1 MSGAFFSR
9 HLLAHFRG
17 KRNPFY
23 MIGQTISHYRILD
36 QIGEGGM
43 GVVYEA
49 EDTRLGRRVAIKIP
63 SAAPD
68 SHNHH
73 ARFLR
78 EARSISAL
86 SHAHIATLFDYGE
99 LPDGR
104 PYIVMELV
112 NGRELGDLLRSDEL
126 SISRAI
132 EIIAAVA
139 EALCE
144 AHRHGIIHRDIKP
157 SNVII
162 NERGIVKV
170 LDFGLAK
177 LISEEQEIDQNAPT
191 FAGVKTRSDVMLGT
205 PLYLSP
211 EQAKALPVDGRSDL
225 FSLGALLYECVAGR
239 PAFSGATVVEIAAE
253 VIHVNP
259 EPPSHFNRL
268 VPPELNRITLK
279 AIAKR
284 PEDRYQTA
292 EEFIADLR
300 ALSFHFSELD
310 DTRTPSMTSYSSGSY
325 ITNAHRA
332 TSLTTL
338 SDNLRRPRLSIA
350 TVLIGVAVLMGV
362 AWGASRLLRP
372 TPHKP
377 SEEAQAAYELGTNLL
392 RAGAYYQAS
401 THLRYATELDGKF
414 VLAHAR
420 LAEALTELDNDDSA
434 QVSMLRANS
443 HDVER
448 ENLSQVDALRFD
460 AIRATITGDYARAV
474 RGYQEIA
481 RLLPDRTDTYVDLG
495 RAYEKMEQSTQAIA
509 SYVEATNRDPK
520 HATAFLRIGILYGRQ
535 GETASA
541 NAAFDTAEKI
551 YKEFAN
557 NEGQTEVLYRRG
569 YLLRANG
576 KLDEARAQ
584 LEQAL
589 DMAKASGNVAQRIN
603 TLLQLS
609 AVATH
614 KNDAAGA
621 QSYAREAVNLAQTN
635 DMGNLVALGNVELGL
650 TFQAKNKYQEA
661 EEYLKRGLELARKYN
676 ARRAEAKALANL
688 ASIYIKQYNTDEGIR
703 YAAEARKFYQSGGYR
718 KEEIQILILLGRGKR
733 QKGNYAEALNDFQ
746 QMLQLSTQFGD
757 QTLIS
762 AAHTEIGNVLAQQ
775 ENYPDALHHFEAS
788 YKIEKSLGLEILVP
802 YSLHNRSEMVWR
814 LGRYQEARD
823 MLNQAVGIVGNS
835 SQRDQELLAHL
846 YLTQAQMALS
856 ESHHG
861 DALAKSQQ
869 ALSVIGD
876 SNKPLVVEAKR
887 TLCLAQSYAGATASG
902 KLLCQEAVTTA
913 KLTGDPWLVSCAVL
927 ALAKAQL
934 ATGDAPGALASA
946 QEAQASFSRFG
957 QKVSEWRALFVAASA
972 SQRADNLKAAR
983 DYASRATA
991 LLAELQQ
998 KWGAAAF
1005 DVYQAR
1011 PDVQLCRRQLDGL
1024 SDSVR

>member
-1 MSGAFFSR
+1 
-9 HLLAHFRG
+9 
-17 KRNPFY
+17 

-68 SHNHH
+68 SQSHH

-112 NGRELGDLLRSDEL
+112 NGRELGDLLRSEEL
-126 SISRAI
+126 SISRAV
-132 EIIAAVA
+132 EIIAEVA

-162 NERGIVKV
+162 NERGVVKV

-177 LISEEQEIDQNAPT
+177 LIGEDNEIDHNAAT
-191 FAGVKTRSDVMLGT
+191 LAGLKTRSDVMLGT

-211 EQAKALPVDGRSDL
+211 EQAKAAPVDGRSDL
-225 FSLGALLYECVAGR
+225 FSLGALLYESVAGR
-239 PAFSGATVVEIAAE
+239 PAFSGATVVEIAAQ
-253 VIHVNP
+253 VLHVNP
-259 EPPSHFNRL
+259 LPPSQFNRL
-268 VPPELNRITLK
+268 VPPELDRITLK

-284 PEDRYQTA
+284 PEERYQTA

-310 DTRTPSMTSYSSGSY
+310 DTRTPSMTSYSSGAY
-325 ITNAHRA
+325 HTNAHRA

-350 TVLIGVAVLMGV
+350 TVLIGVAVLVVG

-372 TPHKP
+372 TPHQP
-377 SEEAQAAYELGTNLL
+377 GVEAQAAYDLGTNLL
-392 RAGAYYQAS
+392 RAGAYNQAR

-420 LAEALTELDNDDSA
+420 LAEVLTELDNADSA
-434 QVSMLRANS
+434 KDAMLRADS
-443 HDVER
+443 HAVER
-448 ENLSQVDALRFD
+448 DNLSPVDALRFD

-474 RGYQEIA
+474 HGYQEIA
-481 RLLPDRTDTYVDLG
+481 RRLPDRTDTYVDLG
-495 RAYEKMEQSTQAIA
+495 RAYEKMEKTKEAIE

-520 HATAFLRIGILYGRQ
+520 HATAYLRIGILYARQ
-535 GETASA
+535 GNLASA

-551 YKEFAN
+551 YKEFVN

-569 YLLRANG
+569 YLLRTIG

-589 DMAKASGNVAQRIN
+589 QMAKAGGNVAQRIN

-609 AVATH
+609 AVATN

-621 QSYAREAVNLAQTN
+621 QRYAREAVELAQQN
-635 DMGNLVALGNVELGL
+635 DMGNLVALGNVDLGV
-650 TFQAKNKYQEA
+650 TFLAKNKYAEA
-661 EEYLKRGLELARKYN
+661 EQYLRQGLEFARRYN
-676 ARRAEAKALANL
+676 ARRYEAKALINL
-688 ASIYIKQYNTDEGIR
+688 GSLYIKQGKTDEGMR
-703 YAAEARKFYQSGGYR
+703 YVEEARSFYQSGGYR
-718 KEEIQILILLGRGKR
+718 KEEAQALALLGRAKR
-733 QKGNYAEALNDFQ
+733 QKGNYAEALADFQ
-746 QMLQLSTQFGD
+746 QVLELSQQVGD
-757 QTLIS
+757 PTLI
-762 AAHTEIGNVLAQQ
+762 ATAHTEMGNVLAHQ
-775 ENYPDALHHFEAS
+775 ENYLDALHHFEAG
-788 YKIEKSLGLEILVP
+788 YKIEKSLGLEIITP
-802 YSLHNRSEMVWR
+802 YSLHNRSEMLWR
-814 LGRYQEARD
+814 LGRYEEARD
-823 MLNQAVGIVGNS
+823 VLNQAVAIAGKPNEK
-835 SQRDQELLAHL
+835 DQELLAHS
-846 YLTQAQMALS
+846 YLTQANMALS
-856 ESHHG
+856 ENRFG
-861 DALAKSQQ
+861 EAQAKSEQ
-869 ALSVIGD
+869 ALSAAGD
-876 SNKPLVVEAKR
+876 SNKPLAAEAKR
-887 TLCLAQSYAGATASG
+887 TLGLAQISAGATARG
-902 KLLCQEAVTTA
+902 KLLCEEAVETA
-913 KLTGDPWLVSCAVL
+913 KHTGDPWLISCSLL

-934 ATGDAPGALASA
+934 ANGDASGALASA
-946 QEAQASFSRFG
+946 QEAQASFARAG
-957 QKVSEWRALFVAASA
+957 QKVSEWRAWFVAARA
-972 SQRADNLKAAR
+972 SHRAGDLEAAR
-983 DYASRATA
+983 DYASRATN

-998 KWGAAAF
+998 KWGAEAF
-1005 DVYQAR
+1005 NVYQAR
-1011 PDVQLCRRQLDGL
+1011 PDVQLCRKQLGEL
-1024 SDSVR
+1024 SAVVR

>member
-1 MSGAFFSR
+1 
-9 HLLAHFRG
+9 
-17 KRNPFY
+17 
-23 MIGQTISHYRILD
+23 MIGQTISHYRILE

-86 SHAHIATLFDYGE
+86 SHSHIATLFDYGE

-112 NGRELGDLLRSDEL
+112 NGRELGDLLRSEEL

-132 EIIAAVA
+132 EIIADVG

-144 AHRHGIIHRDIKP
+144 AHRLGIIHRDVKP

-177 LISEEQEIDQNAPT
+177 LIGEEQEIDQNAAT
-191 FAGVKTRSDVMLGT
+191 LAGVKTRSDVMLGT

-211 EQAKALPVDGRSDL
+211 EQAKAAPVDGRSDL
-225 FSLGALLYECVAGR
+225 FSLGALLYESVAGR
-239 PAFSGATVVEIAAE
+239 PAFSGATVVEIAAQ

-259 EPPSHFNRL
+259 EPPSRFNRL
-268 VPPELNRITLK
+268 APPELDRITLK

-310 DTRTPSMTSYSSGSY
+310 DTRTPSMTSYSSGAY
-325 ITNAHRA
+325 HTNAHRA

-350 TVLIGVAVLMGV
+350 TVLIGVAVLVGV
-362 AWGASRLLRP
+362 TWGASRLLRP
-372 TPHKP
+372 TPHTP
-377 SEEAQAAYELGTNLL
+377 SVEAQAAYDLGTNLL
-392 RAGAYYQAS
+392 RAGAYYQARA
-401 THLRYATELDGKF
+401 HLRYATELDDKF

-420 LAEALTELDNDDSA
+420 LAEALTELDDASA
-434 QVSMLRANS
+434 KNSMLLATS
-443 HDVER
+443 HSVER
-448 ENLSQVDALRFD
+448 DNLSQVDALRFD
-460 AIRATITGDYARAV
+460 AIHATVSGDYARAV
-474 RGYQEIA
+474 RNYQEIA
-481 RLLPDRTDTYVDLG
+481 RQLPDRPDTYVDLG
-495 RAYEKMEQSTQAIA
+495 RAYEKTEQSKEAVQ

-520 HATAFLRIGILYGRQ
+520 HPTAYLRIGILYVRQ
-535 GETASA
+535 GNPASA

-569 YLLRANG
+569 YLLRTIG
-576 KLDEARAQ
+576 KLDEARTQ

-589 DMAKASGNVAQRIN
+589 EMAKAGGNVAQHIN

-609 AVATH
+609 AVATN

-621 QSYAREAVNLAQTN
+621 QSYAREAVNLAQKN
-635 DMGNLVALGNVELGL
+635 DMGNLVALGNVDLGI
-650 TFQAKNKYQEA
+650 TFLAKNKYTEA
-661 EEYLKRGLELARKYN
+661 EQYLRQGLDFARRYN
-676 ARRAEAKALANL
+676 AKRAEAKALVNL
-688 ASIYIKQYNTDEGIR
+688 GSMYIKQGNTDEGIR
-703 YAAEARKFYQSGGYR
+703 YVEEARKFYQSGGYR
-718 KEEIQILILLGRGKR
+718 KEEAQSLVLLGRAKR
-733 QKGNYAEALNDFQ
+733 QKGNYAEALNLFQ
-746 QMLQLSTQFGD
+746 QVLQLSQQVGD
-757 QTLIS
+757 PTLI
-762 AAHTEIGNVLAQQ
+762 ATAHTEMGNVLAQQ
-775 ENYPDALHHFEAS
+775 ESYADALHHFEAS
-788 YKIEKSLGLEILVP
+788 HTIEKSLGLEILAP
-802 YSLHNRSEMVWR
+802 YSLHNRSEMLWR
-814 LGRYQEARD
+814 LGRFDEARTLLGQMVAIAGKPD
-823 MLNQAVGIVGNS
+823 VK
-835 SQRDQELLAHL
+835 DQELLAHS
-846 YLTQAQMALS
+846 YLTEAHMALS
-856 ESHHG
+856 EHRHG
-861 DALAKSQQ
+861 DAQAKSQQ
-869 ALSVIGD
+869 ALSAVGD
-876 SNKPLVVEAKR
+876 SNKPLAVEAKR
-887 TLCLAQSYAGATASG
+887 TLGLALSGSGATAKG
-902 KLLCQEAVTTA
+902 KLLCEEAVATA
-913 KLTGDPWLVSCAVL
+913 KLTGDPWLISCSLL

-934 ATGDAPGALASA
+934 AHRDASGALASA
-946 QEAQASFSRFG
+946 QEAQASFARAG
-957 QKVSEWRALFVAASA
+957 QKVSEWRAWFVAARA
-972 SQRADNLKAAR
+972 SQQAGNLEAAR
-983 DYASRATA
+983 EYASRASD

-998 KWGAAAF
+998 KWGADAF
-1005 DVYQAR
+1005 NIYQAR
-1011 PDVQLCRRQLDGL
+1011 PDVQLCRKQLAEL
-1024 SDSVR
+1024 SADAR

>member
-1 MSGAFFSR
+1 
-9 HLLAHFRG
+9 
-17 KRNPFY
+17 

-112 NGRELGDLLRSDEL
+112 NGRELGDLLRSEEL

-132 EIIAAVA
+132 EIIADVG

-144 AHRHGIIHRDIKP
+144 AHRHGIIHRDVKP

-177 LISEEQEIDQNAPT
+177 LIGEEQEVDQNAAT
-191 FAGVKTRSDVMLGT
+191 LAGIKTRSDVMLGT

-225 FSLGALLYECVAGR
+225 FSLGALLYESIAGR
-239 PAFSGATVVEIAAE
+239 PAFSGATVMEIAAQ

-259 EPPSHFNRL
+259 EPPSKFNRL
-268 VPPELNRITLK
+268 IPNELDRITLK

-310 DTRTPSMTSYSSGSY
+310 DTRTPSMTSYSSGAYHTS
-325 ITNAHRA
+325 AHRA

-350 TVLIGVAVLMGV
+350 AVLIAVAALVVVG
-362 AWGASRLLRP
+362 WGASRLLRP
-372 TPHKP
+372 TPHTP
-377 SEEAQAAYELGTNLL
+377 GGPAQAEYDLGTNLL

-401 THLRYATELDGKF
+401 THLRYATELDDKF

-420 LAEALTELDNDDSA
+420 LAEAFTELDNADGAS
-434 QVSMLRANS
+434 VSMLRAES
-443 HDVER
+443 HPVER
-448 ENLSQVDALRFD
+448 ENLSQVDTLRFD

-474 RGYQEIA
+474 AGYQQIA
-481 RLLPDRTDTYVDLG
+481 RLLPDRSDTYVDLG
-495 RAYEKMEQSTQAIA
+495 RAYEKMEQTKEARQ
-509 SYVEATNRDPK
+509 SYIEATTRDAK
-520 HATAFLRIGILYGRQ
+520 HATAYLRIGILYARQ
-535 GETASA
+535 GENASASA
-541 NAAFDTAEKI
+541 NYDTAEKI

-569 YLLRANG
+569 SLLRNSG
-576 KLDEARAQ
+576 KLDEARVQ
-584 LEQAL
+584 LEQGLA
-589 DMAKASGNVAQRIN
+589 MAQAGGNVAQHIN
-603 TLLQLS
+603 MLLQLS
-609 AVATH
+609 AVATN

-621 QSYAREAVNLAQTN
+621 QRYAREAVVLAQNN
-635 DMGNLVALGNVELGL
+635 DMGNLVALGNVDLGL
-650 TFQAKNKYQEA
+650 TFAAKSKDAEA
-661 EEYLKRGLELARKYN
+661 EQYLRQGLEAARRYN
-676 ARRAEAKALANL
+676 ARRTEAKALVNL
-688 ASIYIKQYNTDEGIR
+688 GSMYIRQSKTDEGMR
-703 YAAEARKFYQSGGYR
+703 LVEPALSFYQSGGYR
-718 KEEIQILILLGRGKR
+718 KEEAQARALLGRAKR
-733 QKGNYAEALNDFQ
+733 QKGNYVEAISDFQ
-746 QMLQLSTQFGD
+746 QVLEFAKQAGD
-757 QTLIS
+757 PTLM
-762 AAHTEIGNVLAQQ
+762 ATTHMEVGNVLAQQ
-775 ENYPDALHHFEAS
+775 ESYLEALNHFEQS
-788 YKIEKSLGLEILVP
+788 YSIEKSVGRELYAG
-802 YSLHNRSEMVWR
+802 YSLHNRSEMLWR
-814 LGRYQEARD
+814 LGRFAEARD
-823 MLNQAVGIVGNS
+823 ILNQAKAVAEKPGEKN
-835 SQRDQELLAHL
+835 QELLAHS
-846 YLTQAQMALS
+846 YLTEAQMALS
-856 ESHHG
+856 ENHYG
-861 DALAKSQQ
+861 EAQAKSQQ
-869 ALSVIGD
+869 ALSAVGD
-876 SNKPLVVEAKR
+876 SNQALAVEAKR
-887 TLCLAQSYAGATASG
+887 TLGLAQSYAGATAKG
-902 KLLCQEAVTTA
+902 QLLCQEAVATA
-913 KLTGDPWLVSCAVL
+913 KLNGDPWLVSCSVL

-934 ATGDAPGALASA
+934 AYGDAPGALASA
-946 QEAQASFSRFG
+946 QEAQASFARSG
-957 QKVSEWRALFVAASA
+957 QKVSEWRARYVEARA
-972 SQRADNLKAAR
+972 SQRAGDLAAAR
-983 DYASRATA
+983 DYAVRANA

-1011 PDVQLCRRQLDGL
+1011 PDVLLCRKQLNEL
-1024 SDSVR
+1024 SASVR